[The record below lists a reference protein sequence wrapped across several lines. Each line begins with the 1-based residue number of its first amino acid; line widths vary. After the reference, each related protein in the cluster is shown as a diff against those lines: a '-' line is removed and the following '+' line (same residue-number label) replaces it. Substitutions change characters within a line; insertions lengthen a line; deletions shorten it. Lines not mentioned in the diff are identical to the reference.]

1 MSSLHQTTTKIL
13 QSEKVIEEQVTETED
28 ENTVY
33 IHPVIV
39 QKDFVAFEDGQPVVS
54 EDRGMAYISKE
65 GFDSST
71 SEAVQPEDGSTTNIH
86 SPAIVLPDSPIL
98 EVQAE
103 TGQEENDDAFD
114 VGTINDLKQ
123 YANMHLQEQK
133 VHSNEKRIRPV
144 RKAFHC
150 GYIGCGRIY
159 TTAQHLKVHERSH
172 TGDRP
177 YACRFPSCG
186 KTFATAYG
194 QKTHMKIHTSE
205 KPFKCPEDSCSKAFR
220 ASGDLQKH
228 IRTHTGVRPFKCP
241 FEYCDRSFT
250 TSHILRVHIRT
261 HTGERPYTC
270 PEPMCGRSFTSVT
283 NYKNHIRI
291 HTGEKPYACP
301 VPGCGKCFTE
311 YSSLYKHQVVH
322 TRSRPYS
329 CKVCG
334 KAYSQKSTLG
344 THKCSGRSE
353 PEATVESEE
362 FLCEQQQL
370 EVAAEEGSPMESQH
384 VAFPSE
390 MEKDKDEEEY
400 DDGMPTEVSLI
411 SQDETEQ
418 ISLSQEDLQALGS
431 AVSVVIQSS
440 ALAMPEEELVGGD
453 MHTMTVVNADGI
465 ETQPVTIV
473 TSGAVVSE
481 ESAITSLCHQQVAL
495 LATTNGTHIAVQVPH
510 SPLSKTEHCSC
521 HLHCVHP
528 HPLTD
533 FNLLL
538 CCVSSCP
545 DCLLL
550 NSHMPCMWRRAGMP
564 CMGCRMFF
572 HKQPFP
578 ITAVSLCF
586 AALLHWQSL
595 TPLSSGARPTFLS
608 TLFGRA
614 VISVFPP
621 LA

>member
-1 MSSLHQTTTKIL
+1 MESLQAVTLSDGTAASEQRAAKD
-13 QSEKVIEEQVTETED
+13 EKVIEEQVTETED

-39 QKDFVAFEDGQPVVS
+39 EKDFVAFEDGQPVVS
-54 EDRGMAYISKE
+54 EDRGMAYIPKE
-65 GFDSST
+65 GFDSRT
-71 SEAVQPEDGSTTNIH
+71 SEAVQPEDDSTTNSH
-86 SPAIVLPDSPIL
+86 SPAIVLPDIM

-103 TGQEENDDAFD
+103 TEQEEKDAAFD
-114 VGTINDLKQ
+114 VRTINALKQ
-123 YANMHLQEQK
+123 YANKHLQEQE
-133 VHSNEKRIRPV
+133 VHSNEKRIRAAH
-144 RKAFHC
+144 RAHRC
-150 GYIGCGRIY
+150 GYTGCGRIY

-329 CKVCG
+329 CKICG

-344 THKCSGRSE
+344 THKCSGRRE
-353 PEATVESEE
+353 LEATEESEE
-362 FLCEQQQL
+362 VQQQL
-370 EVAAEEGSPMESQH
+370 EVAAEGGSPMKRQH

-400 DDGMPTEVSLI
+400 DDMPTQVSLI

-431 AVSVVIQSS
+431 AVSMVIQNS
-440 ALAMPEEELVGGD
+440 ALSVPEEEFVCGD
-453 MHTMTVVNADGI
+453 MHTMAVINADGT

-473 TSGAVVSE
+473 TSGAVMSE
-481 ESAITSLCHQQVAL
+481 ESAITSLYHQQVAL
-495 LATTNGTHIAVQVPH
+495 LATTNGAHIALQ
-510 SPLSKTEHCSC
+510 LE
-521 HLHCVHP
+521 
-528 HPLTD
+528 
-533 FNLLL
+533 
-538 CCVSSCP
+538 
-545 DCLLL
+545 
-550 NSHMPCMWRRAGMP
+550 
-564 CMGCRMFF
+564 
-572 HKQPFP
+572 KQ
-578 ITAVSLCF
+578 
-586 AALLHWQSL
+586 QSL
-595 TPLSSGARPTFLS
+595 ENTISMMAAATQHEPV
-608 TLFGRA
+608 TLDTAMAENGC
-614 VISVFPP
+614 
-621 LA
+621 

>member
-1 MSSLHQTTTKIL
+1 
-13 QSEKVIEEQVTETED
+13 
-28 ENTVY
+28 
-33 IHPVIV
+33 
-39 QKDFVAFEDGQPVVS
+39 
-54 EDRGMAYISKE
+54 
-65 GFDSST
+65 
-71 SEAVQPEDGSTTNIH
+71 
-86 SPAIVLPDSPIL
+86 
-98 EVQAE
+98 
-103 TGQEENDDAFD
+103 
-114 VGTINDLKQ
+114 
-123 YANMHLQEQK
+123 
-133 VHSNEKRIRPV
+133 
-144 RKAFHC
+144 
-150 GYIGCGRIY
+150 
-159 TTAQHLKVHERSH
+159 
-172 TGDRP
+172 
-177 YACRFPSCG
+177 
-186 KTFATAYG
+186 
-194 QKTHMKIHTSE
+194 
-205 KPFKCPEDSCSKAFR
+205 
-220 ASGDLQKH
+220 
-228 IRTHTGVRPFKCP
+228 
-241 FEYCDRSFT
+241 
-250 TSHILRVHIRT
+250 
-261 HTGERPYTC
+261 
-270 PEPMCGRSFTSVT
+270 MCGRSFTSVT

-495 LATTNGTHIAVQVPH
+495 LATTNGTHIAVQ
-510 SPLSKTEHCSC
+510 LEE
-521 HLHCVHP
+521 
-528 HPLTD
+528 
-533 FNLLL
+533 
-538 CCVSSCP
+538 
-545 DCLLL
+545 
-550 NSHMPCMWRRAGMP
+550 
-564 CMGCRMFF
+564 
-572 HKQPFP
+572 Q
-578 ITAVSLCF
+578 
-586 AALLHWQSL
+586 QSL
-595 TPLSSGARPTFLS
+595 EDAISMAAAAIQHEPV
-608 TLFGRA
+608 TLDAA
-614 VISVFPP
+614 VTENGC
-621 LA
+621 

>member
-1 MSSLHQTTTKIL
+1 MESVGL
-13 QSEKVIEEQVTETED
+13 QAVTLSDGTAASVQQAVKGEKVIEEQVIETED

-54 EDRGMAYISKE
+54 EEWGMAYIPKE

-114 VGTINDLKQ
+114 VETINELNQ
-123 YANMHLQEQK
+123 YASM
-133 VHSNEKRIRPV
+133 
-144 RKAFHC
+144 
-150 GYIGCGRIY
+150 
-159 TTAQHLKVHERSH
+159 VHERSH

-177 YACRFPSCG
+177 YACCFPSCG

-194 QKTHMKIHTSE
+194 QKTHMKIHTSG

-301 VPGCGKCFTE
+301 VAGCGKCFTE

-390 MEKDKDEEEY
+390 MDKDEVEY
-400 DDGMPTEVSLI
+400 DDGLPTEVSLI

-440 ALAMPEEELVGGD
+440 ALTVPEEELVGGD

-465 ETQPVTIV
+465 ETQPLTIV

-495 LATTNGTHIAVQVPH
+495 LATTNGTHIAVQ
-510 SPLSKTEHCSC
+510 LEE
-521 HLHCVHP
+521 
-528 HPLTD
+528 
-533 FNLLL
+533 
-538 CCVSSCP
+538 
-545 DCLLL
+545 
-550 NSHMPCMWRRAGMP
+550 
-564 CMGCRMFF
+564 
-572 HKQPFP
+572 Q
-578 ITAVSLCF
+578 
-586 AALLHWQSL
+586 QSL
-595 TPLSSGARPTFLS
+595 EDAISMAAAAIQHEPV
-608 TLFGRA
+608 TLDVA
-614 VISVFPP
+614 VTENGC
-621 LA
+621 

>member
-1 MSSLHQTTTKIL
+1 MESVGLQTVTLSDGTAASVQHAVKG
-13 QSEKVIEEQVTETED
+13 EKVIEEQVTETED

-123 YANMHLQEQK
+123 YANMHLQEQE

-228 IRTHTGVRPFKCP
+228 IRTHTG
-241 FEYCDRSFT
+241 
-250 TSHILRVHIRT
+250 
-261 HTGERPYTC
+261 
-270 PEPMCGRSFTSVT
+270 FTSERT
-283 NYKNHIRI
+283 Q
-291 HTGEKPYACP
+291 AS
-301 VPGCGKCFTE
+301 VP
-311 YSSLYKHQVVH
+311 
-322 TRSRPYS
+322 TRVQSP
-329 CKVCG
+329 C
-334 KAYSQKSTLG
+334 
-344 THKCSGRSE
+344 
-353 PEATVESEE
+353 VEG
-362 FLCEQQQL
+362 
-370 EVAAEEGSPMESQH
+370 ASPAS
-384 VAFPSE
+384 
-390 MEKDKDEEEY
+390 
-400 DDGMPTEVSLI
+400 
-411 SQDETEQ
+411 
-418 ISLSQEDLQALGS
+418 
-431 AVSVVIQSS
+431 
-440 ALAMPEEELVGGD
+440 
-453 MHTMTVVNADGI
+453 
-465 ETQPVTIV
+465 
-473 TSGAVVSE
+473 
-481 ESAITSLCHQQVAL
+481 
-495 LATTNGTHIAVQVPH
+495 
-510 SPLSKTEHCSC
+510 
-521 HLHCVHP
+521 
-528 HPLTD
+528 
-533 FNLLL
+533 
-538 CCVSSCP
+538 
-545 DCLLL
+545 
-550 NSHMPCMWRRAGMP
+550 
-564 CMGCRMFF
+564 
-572 HKQPFP
+572 P
-578 ITAVSLCF
+578 ITR
-586 AALLHWQSL
+586 
-595 TPLSSGARPTFLS
+595 TT
-608 TLFGRA
+608 
-614 VISVFPP
+614 
-621 LA
+621 